1 MIDLSK
7 KIKEKIIFFFDF
19 FYFFFE
25 LFLKSKEKSTSFLIK
40 NQSSQIQKNKNSLF
54 KKFKK
59 GKPADKNSSGLGL
72 YISKRIILQPL

>member
-25 LFLKSKEKSTSFLIK
+25 LFLKSKEKNDFF
-40 NQSSQIQKNKNSLF
+40 SL
-54 KKFKK
+54 K
-59 GKPADKNSSGLGL
+59 
-72 YISKRIILQPL
+72 